1 MTESPA
7 ATSPLQT
14 ARAVAPGL
22 AIAVT
27 VAMAAQFV
35 AEHYGGPVMLLALLL
50 GMAFNFLSEPRA
62 RTAAGIEF
70 SSKRVLR
77 IGVALLGLR
86 ITFDDIAAL
95 GTTPVVMVV
104 AGVGGTIAL
113 GLLLAMLLRLP
124 KAFGVLT
131 AGATAICGASAALA
145 ISAVLP
151 KRPGLERDTVF
162 TVVAVTG
169 LSTLAMIVYPLLVST
184 FAMDDTTAGI
194 FLGGT
199 IHDVAQVV
207 GAGYMVSQEAGDVAT
222 FTKLLRVSL
231 LVPVVFLILA
241 ATHRRSASAGGTLRS
256 TIPVF
261 LIAFVLL
268 VAAGSY
274 GLVPEN
280 LREWLIGL
288 SRGCLVTAIAALGM
302 KTALKDLA
310 AVGPKAI
317 GLVVAET
324 LCLALFFLAVLG

>member
-1 MTESPA
+1 MCSDT
-7 ATSPLQT
+7 TSPGPYET

-27 VAMAAQFV
+27 VAMAAQFI

-50 GMAFNFLSEPRA
+50 GIAFNFLSEPHA
-62 RTAAGIEF
+62 RTAAGIDF
-70 SSKRVLR
+70 SAKRVLR

-86 ITFDDIAAL
+86 ITFEDIATL
-95 GTTPVVMVV
+95 GATPLLLVVVGV
-104 AGVGGTIAL
+104 AGTIAL
-113 GLLLAMLLRLP
+113 GLVLAVALRME
-124 KAFGVLT
+124 KSFGVLT

-151 KRPGLERDTVF
+151 KHPRLERDTVF

-169 LSTLAMIVYPLLVST
+169 LSTIAMVVYPVLVST

-241 ATHRRSASAGGTLRS
+241 VTHRRSAGVEGTLRS

-261 LIAFVLL
+261 LIAFVVL
-268 VAAGSY
+268 VVAGSY
-274 GLVPEN
+274 GLVPEAA
-280 LREWLIGL
+280 RDWLVGL

-302 KTALKDLA
+302 KTSLKDLA

-317 GLVVAET
+317 ALVVVET
-324 LCLALFFLAVLG
+324 LCLAAFFLVVLA

>member
-1 MTESPA
+1 MPA
-7 ATSPLQT
+7 DPNASRLLDT
-14 ARAVAPGL
+14 ARSVLPGL

-50 GMAFNFLSEPRA
+50 GIAFNFLSEPGT

-95 GTTPVVMVV
+95 GTLPLVLVV
-104 AGVGGTIAL
+104 AGVAGTIGI
-113 GLLLAMLLRLP
+113 GLLLAMLLRMP
-124 KAFGVLT
+124 RSFGMLT

-151 KRPGLERDTVF
+151 KHARLERDTAF

-169 LSTLAMIVYPLLVST
+169 LSTIAMIVYPIVVSW
-184 FAMDDTTAGI
+184 FAMDDTSAGI

-222 FTKLLRVSL
+222 FTKLLRVSM

-241 ATHRRSASAGGTLRS
+241 ATHRRSGSAGGTLRS
-256 TIPVF
+256 TLPVF
-261 LIAFVLL
+261 LVVFVLL
-268 VAAGSY
+268 VVVGSY
-274 GLVPEN
+274 GLVPEGA
-280 LREWLIGL
+280 RDWLIGL

-302 KTALKDLA
+302 KTSLKDLA

-317 GLVVAET
+317 GLVIAET
-324 LCLALFFLAVLG
+324 LCLAAFFLIVLA

>member
-1 MTESPA
+1 MSASRSAVT
-7 ATSPLQT
+7 PLDT

-50 GMAFNFLSEPRA
+50 GMAFNFLSEPQA

-77 IGVALLGLR
+77 LGVALLGLR
-86 ITFDDIAAL
+86 ITFEDIAAL

-104 AGVGGTIAL
+104 AGVSGTIAV
-113 GLLLAMLLRLP
+113 GLVLSALLRLP
-124 KAFGVLT
+124 RSFGVLT

-151 KRPGLERDTVF
+151 KHPALERDTVF

-169 LSTLAMIVYPLLVST
+169 LSTIAMVVYPLIVST
-184 FAMDDTTAGI
+184 FVMDDTTAGI

-241 ATHRRSASAGGTLRS
+241 VTHRRSAGTGGTLRS

-261 LIAFVLL
+261 LIAFVVL
-268 VAAGSY
+268 VVAGSY
-274 GLVPEN
+274 GWVPES
-280 LREWLIGL
+280 LRDWLIAL

-302 KTALKDLA
+302 KTSLKDLA

-324 LCLALFFLAVLG
+324 VCLALFFLAVLS

>member
-1 MTESPA
+1 MSPA
-7 ATSPLQT
+7 RPA
-14 ARAVAPGL
+14 ARMLETLRIVAPGL
-22 AIAVT
+22 AIAIT
-27 VAMAAQFV
+27 VAMAAQFI

-50 GMAFNFLSEPRA
+50 GIAFNFLSEPGM
-62 RTAAGIEF
+62 RTASGIDF

-86 ITFDDIAAL
+86 ITFEDIASL
-95 GTTPVVMVV
+95 GTLPLVLVV
-104 AGVGGTIAL
+104 AGVIGTIVLGVLFAL
-113 GLLLAMLLRLP
+113 ALRMS
-124 KAFGVLT
+124 KTFGVLT

-151 KRPGLERDTVF
+151 RHAGLERDTVF

-169 LSTLAMIVYPLLVST
+169 LSTIAMIVYPLIVST

-207 GAGYMVSQEAGDVAT
+207 GAGYIVSQEAGDVAT
-222 FTKLLRVSL
+222 FTKLLRVSM
-231 LVPVVFLILA
+231 LVPVVFLILV
-241 ATHRRSASAGGTLRS
+241 ATHRHSASAGGTLRS

-261 LIAFVLL
+261 LIVFVVL
-268 VAAGSY
+268 VIVGSY
-274 GLVPEN
+274 GQVPETV
-280 LREWLIGL
+280 RDWLIGL

-302 KTALKDLA
+302 KTSLKDLA

-317 GLVVAET
+317 GLVVLET
-324 LCLALFFLAVLG
+324 VVLAGFFLVVLV

>member
-1 MTESPA
+1 MPA
-7 ATSPLQT
+7 DPT
-14 ARAVAPGL
+14 APRFPDTVRGVLPGL

-35 AEHYGGPVMLLALLL
+35 AAEYGGPVMLLALLL
-50 GMAFNFLSEPRA
+50 GMAFNFLSEPGT

-70 SSKRVLR
+70 SSRRVLR
-77 IGVALLGLR
+77 VGVALLGLR

-95 GTTPVVMVV
+95 GTLPLVLVV
-104 AGVGGTIAL
+104 AGVAGTI
-113 GLLLAMLLRLP
+113 GVGILLATVLRMS
-124 KAFGVLT
+124 KSFGMLT

-151 KRPGLERDTVF
+151 KHARLERDTVF

-169 LSTLAMIVYPLLVST
+169 LSTIAMIVYPLVVST

-222 FTKLLRVSL
+222 FTKLLRVSM

-241 ATHRRSASAGGTLRS
+241 ATHRHSASAGGTLRS
-256 TIPVF
+256 TLPVF
-261 LIAFVLL
+261 LVVFVVL
-268 VAAGSY
+268 VVVGSY
-274 GLVPEN
+274 GLVPESA
-280 LREWLIGL
+280 RDWLIGL

-302 KTALKDLA
+302 KTSLKQLA

-317 GLVVAET
+317 GLVIA
-324 LCLALFFLAVLG
+324 FFLIVLA